1 MLHLLKI
8 EWLKVKNYRTFWII
22 FLLFLVSI
30 IGANYITHEFQQMIF
45 AKDVKHNPSD
55 AIVKMFLGTPPYSF
69 PQVWQMV
76 SQVTSYLLIIPGL
89 LTIILFTNEFS
100 YKTHRQNVIDGM
112 SRTQFITSKLLY
124 ILVIAVIS
132 TLMVVVTTLIFGY
145 AGDKPFST
153 DKMYYVGYSFL
164 QNLNY
169 CLFALLIG
177 VVFKRSGISIGVY
190 FLYVVILE
198 NIIDIVLNKYVNNTG
213 YFLPVESADSLV
225 TAPIFET
232 LQKQFLTRPD
242 PKYIL
247 IACSIY
253 ILLFILLSYRKFQK
267 DDL

>member
-22 FLLFLVSI
+22 FILFLISI

-45 AKDVKHNPSD
+45 GKQAKKDPTNAV
-55 AIVKMFLGTPPYSF
+55 VKMFLGTPPYSF
-69 PQVWQMV
+69 PQVWQMA
-76 SQVTSYLLIIPGL
+76 SQVASYLLIIPGL
-89 LTIILFTNEFS
+89 LTIILFTNEYS
-100 YKTHRQNVIDGM
+100 YKTHRQNIIDGM
-112 SRTQFITSKLLY
+112 TRSQFISSKLLQVL
-124 ILVIAVIS
+124 IIAVIS
-132 TLMVVVTTLIFGY
+132 TMMVTITALIFGY
-145 AGDKPFST
+145 TGDKPFST

-164 QNLNY
+164 QCLNY
-169 CLFALLIG
+169 CFFALLIG

-198 NIIDIVLNKYVNNTG
+198 NILDIVLNKYVNNTG
-213 YFLPVESADSLV
+213 YFLPVESADGLV
-225 TAPIFET
+225 TAPIFEG

-247 IACSIY
+247 VACSIY
-253 ILLFILLSYRKFQK
+253 ILLYVLLSYRKFEK